1 MSGQKA
7 RFCTLGATRMYS
19 VIVKLNSYG
28 ICVTIVTYTN
38 TRIVQFYT
46 PGFGLPHSGFSV
58 DESQFLHILYT
69 ITYTFHIIVLGRC
82 EASWGEPERDMTVS
96 TRLSDSVFT
105 ETHRLENALKS
116 EDE

>member
-1 MSGQKA
+1 MLLVL
-7 RFCTLGATRMYS
+7 TLQT
-19 VIVKLNSYG
+19 V
-28 ICVTIVTYTN
+28 
-38 TRIVQFYT
+38 
-46 PGFGLPHSGFSV
+46 LP
-58 DESQFLHILYT
+58 
-69 ITYTFHIIVLGRC
+69 LGRC

>member
-1 MSGQKA
+1 MGTDKHRWAPLIRTYHTS
-7 RFCTLGATRMYS
+7 
-19 VIVKLNSYG
+19 KLM
-28 ICVTIVTYTN
+28 I
-38 TRIVQFYT
+38 
-46 PGFGLPHSGFSV
+46 
-58 DESQFLHILYT
+58 
-69 ITYTFHIIVLGRC
+69 LGRC